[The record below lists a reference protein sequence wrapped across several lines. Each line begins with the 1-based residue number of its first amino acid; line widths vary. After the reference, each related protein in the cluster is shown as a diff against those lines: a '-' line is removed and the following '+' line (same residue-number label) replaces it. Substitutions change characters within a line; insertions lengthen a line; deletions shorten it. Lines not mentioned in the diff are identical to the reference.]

1 MPDPRTALQTVL
13 VSWLAL
19 GLGAVV
25 CAPSL
30 LRTAEHM
37 EDGPARDAR
46 LAVVRPL
53 ADLSAATGADRGWRW
68 AELRLHPPVPAAD
81 DRFEGWAAGELVL
94 PDGRVLSGAHA
105 VLESLA
111 NGGRHRWMLRC
122 YVRSRGFRHL
132 TEAMYRFV
140 ARNRNW
146 LPRP

>member
-1 MPDPRTALQTVL
+1 MATKREALNDKETDIPTML
-13 VSWLAL
+13 WD
-19 GLGAVV
+19 GD
-25 CAPSL
+25 CAFCRDWI
-30 LRTAEHM
+30 LRWQKIT
-37 EDGPARDAR
+37 GGR
-46 LAVVRPL
+46 VTYRPYQEAL
-53 ADLSAATGADRGWRW
+53 ADF
-68 AELRLHPPVPAAD
+68 PQV
-81 DRFEGWAAGELVL
+81 GEEECRNAVQLVL

-111 NGGRHRWMLRC
+111 IGGRHRWMLRC